1 LLYGLSYLFLAKE
14 TTGSPCDLSR
24 LEKFSWTKTSH
35 QSKIALVF
43 SEIRGEHWK
52 STFTNEKRLSYN
64 MNQIFPITHLILKK
78 ARSVNQWQ

>member
-43 SEIRGEHWK
+43 SEIRGNIGK
-52 STFTNEKRLSYN
+52 APLQ
-64 MNQIFPITHLILKK
+64 MKK
-78 ARSVNQWQ
+78 DWAII